1 MNQLFSPHLTRVSQP
16 ARPMQDDSS
25 QKTQRFVVFG
35 QSARIAF
42 VTFLVAL
49 FIALG
54 VFFGPAQVAS
64 AHSVTVSAHTIQS
77 QSLHPLAVK
86 CPTTANTQNQSIY
99 QSFETI
105 GFGTILF
112 RVGWQ
117 PTSGSGGYGYCHVK
131 AGHPDALNKITY
143 ILENGR
149 ETASSPTSKTIVA
162 RYPTGQQYQIYIVTS
177 SSGMKDG
184 RMRGIVSAYPIAG

>member
-1 MNQLFSPHLTRVSQP
+1 MNQPLPPHLARVSKP
-16 ARPMQDDSS
+16 ERLMQDDYS

-86 CPTTANTQNQSIY
+86 CPTTNDTQDQAIY
-99 QSFETI
+99 QSYESD
-105 GFGTILF
+105 GFGIILF

-117 PTSGSGGYGYCHVK
+117 PTTGKGGYGYCHVK
-131 AGHPDALNKITY
+131 AGHPDALDKIAY
-143 ILENGR
+143 ILGNAHL
-149 ETASSPTSKTIVA
+149 TAKSATSITLVA
-162 RYPTGQQYQIYIVTS
+162 RYPNGQQYKIYIATS

-184 RMRGIVSAYPIAG
+184 KMRGIVSAYAIAG